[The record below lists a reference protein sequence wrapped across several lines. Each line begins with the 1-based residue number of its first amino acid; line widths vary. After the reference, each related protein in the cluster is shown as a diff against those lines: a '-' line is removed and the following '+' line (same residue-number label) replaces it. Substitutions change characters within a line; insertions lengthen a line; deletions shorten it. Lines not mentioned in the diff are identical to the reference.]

1 MPFPKLVSADTIE
14 RYEQKIKVL
23 ESDKQVVDA
32 LKSSVAYIE
41 FLPTGVVTYANDLFL
56 SAVEY
61 EYDEVVGKHHQL
73 LCEPEYAASQEY
85 KDFWASLAAG
95 QSNHGTFLRVRKSGE
110 VLWINATYFP
120 IFNDEGDV
128 VKVAKVAADVT
139 SKKLQLDS
147 QEAVAKALMQS
158 FAFIEFTPDGK
169 IVNANKNFCDT
180 MNYKLEEIVGK
191 EHKIFCPDGF
201 LSQYDSFWRELASG
215 EFKTGMFERITKTGT
230 SIWLEATYNP
240 VKDKSGKVTRVV
252 KFAQNIT
259 ERINQYEMVEETFE
273 SSRQSALQAAEITS
287 QGQASIQTAT
297 RTAGQINQAVD
308 QATDLMN
315 RLTEQ
320 SHQIT
325 QIVTTISSI
334 AEQTNLLA
342 LNAAIEAARAGE
354 AGRGFAV
361 VADEVRNLAA
371 NTSRATREIADI
383 VQLNSELTKQSEDNM
398 GIIQTNVTEVN
409 EQLESAM
416 HLIQDIRT
424 ESEKIANT
432 VTQLSTS

>member
-1 MPFPKLVSADTIE
+1 
-14 RYEQKIKVL
+14 
-23 ESDKQVVDA
+23 
-32 LKSSVAYIE
+32 
-41 FLPTGVVTYANDLFL
+41 
-56 SAVEY
+56 
-61 EYDEVVGKHHQL
+61 
-73 LCEPEYAASQEY
+73 
-85 KDFWASLAAG
+85 
-95 QSNHGTFLRVRKSGE
+95 
-110 VLWINATYFP
+110 
-120 IFNDEGDV
+120 
-128 VKVAKVAADVT
+128 
-139 SKKLQLDS
+139 
-147 QEAVAKALMQS
+147 
-158 FAFIEFTPDGK
+158 
-169 IVNANKNFCDT
+169 
-180 MNYKLEEIVGK
+180 
-191 EHKIFCPDGF
+191 
-201 LSQYDSFWRELASG
+201 
-215 EFKTGMFERITKTGT
+215 
-230 SIWLEATYNP
+230 
-240 VKDKSGKVTRVV
+240 
-252 KFAQNIT
+252 
-259 ERINQYEMVEETFE
+259 
-273 SSRQSALQAAEITS
+273 
-287 QGQASIQTAT
+287 
-297 RTAGQINQAVD
+297 
-308 QATDLMN
+308 MN